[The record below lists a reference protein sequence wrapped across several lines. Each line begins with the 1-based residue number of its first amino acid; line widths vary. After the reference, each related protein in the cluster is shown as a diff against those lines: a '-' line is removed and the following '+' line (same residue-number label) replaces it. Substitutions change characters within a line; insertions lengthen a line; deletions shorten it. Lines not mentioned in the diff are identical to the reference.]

1 MRRRARSHSKN
12 RLIHNAAGLPPL
24 PRFYMPKQF
33 FNFSLFLFALY
44 AHAGTF
50 ITYVSLFFAARGMT
64 APQIGVLVSLVQV
77 MRIFGPNLWGWVADH
92 TQQRVMVLRLT
103 ALCACL
109 AFIGIFFGHTFAW
122 FFVVMVVLNLF
133 NSALTPMSEALML
146 SEMKGDLSYYG
157 RIRLWGSIGFIVA
170 VMIASYGLEWLG
182 VEAFPWITGAMLL
195 CVLAASFRISEAPR
209 TVSAQPAPPLGPVL
223 RQPEV
228 IAFFAS
234 TALAV
239 AAHTSLY
246 VFYSLYLQRLGYSKP
261 VTGAMWS
268 LGVTAEVVFFY
279 FQATV
284 FRRFNPRSIILA
296 AFGIAALRFMMIG
309 AGAGSLA
316 VLVAAQLLHAASFA
330 AHHSASIMAMQRWF
344 AGPLQARG
352 QALFI
357 SIAYG
362 VGGTAGGLFMA
373 ACWDKVAPEAV
384 YYAAAGLSLA
394 GALAAAMSFRWQAAK
409 AVN

>member
-1 MRRRARSHSKN
+1 M
-12 RLIHNAAGLPPL
+12 
-24 PRFYMPKQF
+24 PRQS
-33 FNFSLFLFALY
+33 FNFSLFLFTHY

-50 ITYVSLFFAARGMT
+50 ITYVSLFFAARGMS
-64 APQIGVLVSLVQV
+64 APQIGVLMSLVQV

-92 TQQRVMVLRLT
+92 TQQRVVVLRMT

-109 AFIGIFFGHTFAW
+109 AFTGFFFGATFAS
-122 FFVVMVVLNLF
+122 FVVLMVILNLF
-133 NSALTPMSEALML
+133 TSALTPISESLML
-146 SEMKGDLSYYG
+146 AEMKGDLSGYG

-170 VMIASYGLEWLG
+170 VMLASYGLEWFG
-182 VEAFPWITGAMLL
+182 VEAFPWITGAMML
-195 CVLAASFRISEAPR
+195 CMLGASTRIREAPR
-209 TVSAQPAPPLGPVL
+209 TVAGMAAPPLANVL

-234 TALAV
+234 TALMV

-246 VFYSLYLQRLGYSKP
+246 VFYSLYLERIGYSKP
-261 VTGAMWS
+261 VIGAMWS
-268 LGVTAEVVFFY
+268 LGVTAEIVFFY
-279 FQATV
+279 FQASV
-284 FRRFNPRSIILA
+284 FGRVSPRSVIMF
-296 AFGIAALRFMMIG
+296 AFAVAVVRFAMIG

-344 AGPLQARG
+344 SGALQARG

-362 VGGTAGGLFMA
+362 AGGTLGGLFMA
-373 ACWDKVAPEAV
+373 ACWDMIAPEAA
-384 YYAAAGLSLA
+384 YYAAACMSAA
-394 GALAAAMSFRWQAAK
+394 GALAAGLSFRWQAARS
-409 AVN
+409 VS